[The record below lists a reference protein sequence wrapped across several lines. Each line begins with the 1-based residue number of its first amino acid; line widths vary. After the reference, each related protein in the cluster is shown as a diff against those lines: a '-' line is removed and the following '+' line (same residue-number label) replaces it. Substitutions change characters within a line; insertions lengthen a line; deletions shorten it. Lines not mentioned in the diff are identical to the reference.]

1 MGCHLIR
8 VEFISTDEKKRKRK
22 VGYIAR
28 TRCNIL
34 RLGIVCFLI
43 TSNIIFSY
51 LSQWKWEA
59 ERQCQGLFWRKFAE
73 RDEEERLLALRLHGR
88 RPEERK
94 GAKSQEGKRPAGK
107 IEKRASLYWRP
118 QEKLI
123 PQEMENNL
131 DQEPNSLRQCSTSA
145 GNLGVLRTFVY
156 SEEETI
162 WIHDNHCDLTIKSDT
177 SLQLLR
183 CLLRKC
189 LPASIIWSFLEDNPA
204 CKQEWPWLTV
214 CHTYRETT
222 AVSSNREAE

>member
-34 RLGIVCFLI
+34 HLGIVCFLI

-73 RDEEERLLALRLHGR
+73 RDEEERLLALRLHSR

-107 IEKRASLYWRP
+107 IEKRASLYWRHKKSWSLKRWRTTLTKNQTLWDNVP
-118 QEKLI
+118 QA
-123 PQEMENNL
+123 QEIWECWEHLFIVKRRQSEFMTIIAIW
-131 DQEPNSLRQCSTSA
+131 QLRVTLVCNCCDVCW
-145 GNLGVLRTFVY
+145 GN
-156 SEEETI
+156 
-162 WIHDNHCDLTIKSDT
+162 
-177 SLQLLR
+177 
-183 CLLRKC
+183 
-189 LPASIIWSFLEDNPA
+189 
-204 CKQEWPWLTV
+204 V
-214 CHTYRETT
+214 CQHQ
-222 AVSSNREAE
+222 

>member
-1 MGCHLIR
+1 MRSRKTMPRSFLTQVCRERWGG
-8 VEFISTDEKKRKRK
+8 EAAGAPPSWQKAWGKKRSKKPRRQKTSGQNRK
-22 VGYIAR
+22 AS
-28 TRCNIL
+28 
-34 RLGIVCFLI
+34 I
-43 TSNIIFSY
+43 T
-51 LSQWKWEA
+51 
-59 ERQCQGLFWRKFAE
+59 
-73 RDEEERLLALRLHGR
+73 LLTA
-88 RPEERK
+88 
-94 GAKSQEGKRPAGK
+94 
-107 IEKRASLYWRP
+107 

-189 LPASIIWSFLEDNPA
+189 LPPSIIWSFLEDNPA

>member
-73 RDEEERLLALRLHGR
+73 RDEEEWLLALRLHGR

-107 IEKRASLYWRP
+107 IEKRASLYWRHKKSWSLKRWRTTLTKNQTLWDNVP
-118 QEKLI
+118 QA
-123 PQEMENNL
+123 QEIWGCWEHLFIVKRRQDVTNKKTKTSPENS
-131 DQEPNSLRQCSTSA
+131 D
-145 GNLGVLRTFVY
+145 LGDIDCNY
-156 SEEETI
+156 
-162 WIHDNHCDLTIKSDT
+162 DNC
-177 SLQLLR
+177 
-183 CLLRKC
+183 
-189 LPASIIWSFLEDNPA
+189 E
-204 CKQEWPWLTV
+204 
-214 CHTYRETT
+214 
-222 AVSSNREAE
+222 